1 MKIIMSLLLLSILL
15 FSCAEIVAPS
25 GGEKDTQPPKVKKS
39 SPENYTTNFNSNKI
53 EIKFDEFIKLNSGGG
68 NILISPSL
76 ENKPKFELIGKK
88 VIIIFKEKLL
98 KETTYIINFG
108 SSIKDNNEGNILK
121 DYKFIFST
129 GSFID
134 SLKIEGKVLNAFNKE
149 AVDNV
154 LVALYKKDEDSVLYK
169 KPLYFTKT
177 NKEGQYSLENLKSN
191 SYQIVAL
198 EDKNLNYIFDQENE
212 RIAFQEK
219 IITLE
224 ENTLNEPLFLYQN
237 IKETKIT
244 EQTNKELNHTIFN
257 FNKSFL
263 DLEID
268 IDTYNEND
276 LLYYS
281 LDKKQLH
288 YWYLNKNKEKTSFY
302 IKTNKEK
309 IDSFTTK
316 LTNNNIK
323 TPFLY
328 KVNSQKINNKNKIT
342 IDFPFPITNFNEEN
356 LSILKNTIQLKY
368 NFKWS
373 KNNLTLNLST
383 DNLYDSLIININ
395 EGCFTSFHNLNSKSL
410 LDTLTQFNGEI
421 SNLIIKTSQYKDF
434 IIELYNNEN
443 KLIAVQ
449 NVSRETKTYFNNL
462 KQGNYFIRI
471 FKDLNKDGIWNS
483 GLFNLKR
490 QPEKTLI
497 YQSIELK
504 DNWDKEIDIKI
515 Q

>member
-198 EDKNLNYIFDQENE
+198 EDKNL
-212 RIAFQEK
+212 
-219 IITLE
+219 
-224 ENTLNEPLFLYQN
+224 
-237 IKETKIT
+237 
-244 EQTNKELNHTIFN
+244 
-257 FNKSFL
+257 
-263 DLEID
+263 
-268 IDTYNEND
+268 
-276 LLYYS
+276 
-281 LDKKQLH
+281 
-288 YWYLNKNKEKTSFY
+288 
-302 IKTNKEK
+302 
-309 IDSFTTK
+309 
-316 LTNNNIK
+316 
-323 TPFLY
+323 
-328 KVNSQKINNKNKIT
+328 
-342 IDFPFPITNFNEEN
+342 
-356 LSILKNTIQLKY
+356 
-368 NFKWS
+368 
-373 KNNLTLNLST
+373 
-383 DNLYDSLIININ
+383 
-395 EGCFTSFHNLNSKSL
+395 
-410 LDTLTQFNGEI
+410 
-421 SNLIIKTSQYKDF
+421 
-434 IIELYNNEN
+434 
-443 KLIAVQ
+443 
-449 NVSRETKTYFNNL
+449 
-462 KQGNYFIRI
+462 
-471 FKDLNKDGIWNS
+471 
-483 GLFNLKR
+483 
-490 QPEKTLI
+490 
-497 YQSIELK
+497 
-504 DNWDKEIDIKI
+504 
-515 Q
+515 

>member
-1 MKIIMSLLLLSILL
+1 
-15 FSCAEIVAPS
+15 
-25 GGEKDTQPPKVKKS
+25 
-39 SPENYTTNFNSNKI
+39 
-53 EIKFDEFIKLNSGGG
+53 
-68 NILISPSL
+68 
-76 ENKPKFELIGKK
+76 
-88 VIIIFKEKLL
+88 
-98 KETTYIINFG
+98 
-108 SSIKDNNEGNILK
+108 
-121 DYKFIFST
+121 
-129 GSFID
+129 
-134 SLKIEGKVLNAFNKE
+134 
-149 AVDNV
+149 
-154 LVALYKKDEDSVLYK
+154 DEDSVLYK